1 MLGGRLRQLHRPAAG
16 QDIPDQKLRPPAET
30 GAHADGALQA
40 SAGAAWDPFAPKR
53 GIRRYIGPKRVL
65 LGSLYAG
72 LIGLVWYL
80 RSQGQL
86 TPEILFAYIND
97 YPITAPAVFIAVY
110 ALSVMLMIPTL
121 PLNLAAG
128 VLWGAMW
135 GGIFA
140 TAGSVLGA
148 VGAFLIAR
156 SILGQPLAKRF
167 DNRMLTWLQ
176 NELETQGWRVVA
188 FTRIN
193 PVFPSSPLNFVFGL
207 TSIGFF
213 TYAWSSLA
221 FLFPPTLAFAVIGY
235 EAGIFV
241 LQGET
246 ADLVRTILIVS
257 GVIALLVMA
266 RVATKVLL
274 HDKVKSPS

>member
-1 MLGGRLRQLHRPAAG
+1 MALG
-16 QDIPDQKLRPPAET
+16 
-30 GAHADGALQA
+30 
-40 SAGAAWDPFAPKR
+40 
-53 GIRRYIGPKRVL
+53 RYIGPKRVL
-65 LGSLYAG
+65 LGTLYAV

-86 TPEILFAYIND
+86 TPEFLFAYIND
-97 YPITAPAVFIAVY
+97 YPITAPAVFVAVY

-135 GGIFA
+135 GRIFA
-140 TAGSVLGA
+140 TAGSVVGA

-156 SILGQPLAKRF
+156 SILGRPLAHRF
-167 DNRMLTWLQ
+167 DNRMVKWLQ
-176 NELETQGWRVVA
+176 NELQTQGWRVVA

-193 PVFPSSPLNFVFGL
+193 PVFPPGPLIFVFGL
-207 TSIGFF
+207 TSIRFF
-213 TYAWSSLA
+213 TYAWSSLI
-221 FLFPPTLAFAVIGY
+221 FLFPPTLAFAVIGH
-235 EAGIFV
+235 ETGIFV

-246 ADLVRTILIVS
+246 ADLIRTILIVS

-266 RVATKVLL
+266 RVATKAIF
-274 HDKVKSPS
+274 HDKRESPS